1 MSFDFKRALK
11 KELNIG
17 LKEQKIR
24 YGAGSAMLLLSL
36 FYWHIPLLLL
46 GIVVL
51 GTAFTRWCPAY
62 SGFNKTTVD
71 PNEPPPACCGHG
83 HEHGH

>member
-24 YGAGSAMLLLSL
+24 YGAGSALLLTSVFL
-36 FYWHIPLLLL
+36 GNIPLLLL
-46 GIVVL
+46 GGVL
-51 GTAFTRWCPAY
+51 VATGFTRWCPAY
-62 SGFNKTTVD
+62 SGLNKTTVD
-71 PNEPPPACCGHG
+71 PNEPPPACCGDG